1 MYSLRTDGVVVLEAQ
16 RYDGIR
22 TVLNYL
28 HEARQSGMRL
38 HFLIV
43 FASFLQTYKN
53 ELHFMNRKE
62 S

>member
-1 MYSLRTDGVVVLEAQ
+1 MLEAQ
-16 RYDGIR
+16 RYDGAKA
-22 TVLNYL
+22 VLNYL
-28 HEARQSGMRL
+28 YEARQSRTRF